1 MPYSIGEVA
10 QRTGIAASTLRY
22 YDKEGLLP
30 AVERTS
36 GGIRVFSDRDLEH
49 LKVVECLKRAGMSI
63 KDIKRFIDWCQA
75 GDEACTH
82 RQAMFHER
90 REAVRAQMAEL
101 QHTLDTI
108 EYKCWYYD
116 TAVAAGD
123 ADAPNRVA
131 FEELPEN
138 IRAIRKRML
147 ESLGDLARRPGEPAS
162 C

>member
-30 AVERTS
+30 AVERTA
-36 GGIRVFSDRDLEH
+36 GGIRVFNDSDLEQ
-49 LKVVECLKRAGMSI
+49 LKVIECLKKTGMSI
-63 KDIKRFIDWCQA
+63 KDIKRFIDWCQV

-90 REAVRAQMAEL
+90 RDAVRAQMDEL
-101 QHTLDTI
+101 RRTLDTI

-123 ADAPNRVA
+123 AGAPGRVPL
-131 FEELPEN
+131 EELPDG
-138 IRAIRKRML
+138 IRAARERML
-147 ESLGDLARRPGEPAS
+147 EELGDLGSGEQREQ
-162 C
+162 

>member
-1 MPYSIGEVA
+1 MSYSIGEVA
-10 QRTGIAASTLRY
+10 TRTGIAASTLRY

-36 GGIRVFSDRDLEH
+36 GGIRVFSDSDLEQ
-49 LKVVECLKRAGMSI
+49 LKIIECLKKTGMSI

-90 REAVRAQMAEL
+90 RDAVRAQMVEL
-101 QHTLDTI
+101 QRTLDTI

-123 ADAPNRVA
+123 AEAPQRIPL
-131 FEELPEN
+131 EELPDV
-138 IRAIRKRML
+138 IRV
-147 ESLGDLARRPGEPAS
+147 AREHMMEEMGGAR
-162 C
+162 